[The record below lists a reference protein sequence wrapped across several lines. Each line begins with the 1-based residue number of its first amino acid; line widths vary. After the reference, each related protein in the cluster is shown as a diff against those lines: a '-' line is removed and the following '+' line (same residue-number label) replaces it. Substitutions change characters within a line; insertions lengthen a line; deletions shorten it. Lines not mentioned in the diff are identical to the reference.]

1 MLLYAPQV
9 DIQAGIAAQG
19 GRIQAGNV
27 LRQVNDRGVI
37 EDVLVRPATGK
48 PAGVT
53 LAAGA
58 TLDVSGL
65 WTNAALDPAASPG
78 LARRNGGQ
86 VALRSSGSIA
96 LGQGSLVD
104 VSGGAAIQS
113 GGKALAGRGGDL
125 LLEAG
130 SAGSPGVLALD
141 GALAARGVDGGGK
154 LTLQANQIRVV
165 RAEQRARPRP
175 PACRCWRTATSRRAS
190 QYELIG
196 TRGLEVVEGAQLRVS
211 MPLLRLAPDAAAA
224 TDKTRALQAWTP
236 PLYQEDAV
244 KSVLTQRKGA
254 SLTLQSGTLQTA
266 QNELSRVGL
275 TLAEGS
281 LVAVDPGQRINL
293 AGIGQITLNGTLQA
307 WSGRIAVTARD
318 HGRDDGDRL
327 RPLALGRRTRRA
339 GRGRAPRRSTSRASP
354 TACCRMAAA
363 SRWAAWS
370 TSPRATWPRRT
381 CSSCCGRAAGWT
393 HPAPPPACWPTARRW
408 PPPAPAG

>member
-1 MLLYAPQV
+1 MAAKERIAVEQALGFAPGAGVLLYAPQV

-27 LRQVNDRGVI
+27 LKQVNDRGAI

-48 PAGVT
+48 PVGVT

-65 WTNAALDPAASPG
+65 WTNAALDPAASTG

-165 RAEQRARPRP
+165 RAEQRGQAA
-175 PACRCWRTATSRRAS
+175 PAGVSVLADSDFAQGFS

-196 TRGLEVVEGAQLRVS
+196 TRGLEVVEGARLRVS

-266 QNELSRVGL
+266 QNEL
-275 TLAEGS
+275 
-281 LVAVDPGQRINL
+281 P
-293 AGIGQITLNGTLQA
+293 
-307 WSGRIAVTARD
+307 
-318 HGRDDGDRL
+318 
-327 RPLALGRRTRRA
+327 
-339 GRGRAPRRSTSRASP
+339 AS
-354 TACCRMAAA
+354 A
-363 SRWAAWS
+363 
-370 TSPRATWPRRT
+370 
-381 CSSCCGRAAGWT
+381 
-393 HPAPPPACWPTARRW
+393 
-408 PPPAPAG
+408 

>member
-165 RAEQRARPRP
+165 RAEQRGQAA
-175 PACRCWRTATSRRAS
+175 PAGLSVLADSDFAQGFS

-281 LVAVDPGQRINL
+281 LVAVDRDSASIWP
-293 AGIGQITLNGTLQA
+293 A
-307 WSGRIAVTARD
+307 SAR
-318 HGRDDGDRL
+318 
-327 RPLALGRRTRRA
+327 
-339 GRGRAPRRSTSRASP
+339 SR
-354 TACCRMAAA
+354 
-363 SRWAAWS
+363 
-370 TSPRATWPRRT
+370 
-381 CSSCCGRAAGWT
+381 
-393 HPAPPPACWPTARRW
+393 
-408 PPPAPAG
+408 

>member
-1 MLLYAPQV
+1 
-9 DIQAGIAAQG
+9 
-19 GRIQAGNV
+19 
-27 LRQVNDRGVI
+27 
-37 EDVLVRPATGK
+37 
-48 PAGVT
+48 
-53 LAAGA
+53 
-58 TLDVSGL
+58 
-65 WTNAALDPAASPG
+65 
-78 LARRNGGQ
+78 
-86 VALRSSGSIA
+86 
-96 LGQGSLVD
+96 
-104 VSGGAAIQS
+104 
-113 GGKALAGRGGDL
+113 
-125 LLEAG
+125 
-130 SAGSPGVLALD
+130 
-141 GALAARGVDGGGK
+141 
-154 LTLQANQIRVV
+154 
-165 RAEQRARPRP
+165 
-175 PACRCWRTATSRRAS
+175 
-190 QYELIG
+190 
-196 TRGLEVVEGAQLRVS
+196 

-307 WSGRIAVTARD
+307 WSGRIAVTALRD
-318 HGRDDGDRL
+318 TTMDEMMATGSGRSLWVGE
-327 RPLALGRRTRRA
+327 RA
-339 GRGRAPRRSTSRASP
+339 VLDARAPRRSTSRASP